1 MPVESGVK
9 FRISREVGEHGI
21 CLLIKIDHE
30 TDPIFAEGEWR
41 PDYLAVYLHGRGCL
55 CTIIE
60 MKGKGGEDNK
70 HGLEQIQ
77 ALAERMKQEFT
88 THLPR
93 RFQLDIQGIL
103 LSATGAQTPVPRIK
117 EMEKQG
123 LTILSLKCDTRAE
136 LFPYISKR
144 NRVGE
149 AFQNQRRHPTSF
161 GLIEGLLATQA
172 LHIRMPDVLTQAQD
186 ADGTRSGLHI
196 QYVLPGGNEYVT
208 LLTRG
213 KNCVFALRESAGDF
227 ADTLRR
233 DLESSGLQH
242 KFFVEEFGENT

>member
-1 MPVESGVK
+1 MPSESGVK
-9 FRISREVGEHGI
+9 FRISREAGEPGI
-21 CLLIKIDHE
+21 CLLVKIDHA

-41 PDYLAVYLHGRGCL
+41 PDYLAVYLHGKGCI

-77 ALAERMKQEFT
+77 ALAERLKQEFA

-93 RFQLDIQGIL
+93 RFRLDIQGIL

-117 EMEKQG
+117 EIEKQG
-123 LTILSLKCDTRAE
+123 LTILSIKCDTRAE
-136 LFPYISKR
+136 LFPYISKK

-149 AFQNQRRHPTSF
+149 AYQNQTRHPADF
-161 GLIEGLLATQA
+161 GLIERLLATQA
-172 LHIRMPDVLTQAQD
+172 LHVRMPDALTQARD

-196 QYVLPGGNEYVT
+196 QYVLPGGNDCAT

-213 KNCVFALRESAGDF
+213 KSCVFALREGETGHAER
-227 ADTLRR
+227 LRR
-233 DLESSGLQH
+233 DLENNGLQH
-242 KFFVEEFGENT
+242 KFLVETFGENT